1 MNLLTASRPATLS
14 RLKAEFVLF
23 YLIAPLLI
31 ALVLPP
37 TMMFVALFTLTAV
50 GLALLNG
57 TEGFEWRELLGGVD
71 QLYFVELLAFAG
83 GMLILCLAV
92 VYTAAPDAA
101 FLLLK
106 TEPGL
111 MLAIAVF
118 YPVASALPQEVVFR
132 PLYFRRYGTFLPG
145 GRAGLLLNA
154 ALFSLAHLM
163 YWSWVVALMTLAGGV
178 IFAWAYEVRRSFTL
192 AVVLHSLAGIVIFAV
207 GLGIYFYSGNV
218 QRPF

>member
-163 YWSWVVALMTLAGGV
+163 YWSWVVALMTFAGGV
-178 IFAWAYEVRRSFTL
+178 IFAWAYEVRRSFVL

>member
-1 MNLLTASRPATLS
+1 MNLLTASRPATLP

-37 TMMFVALFTLTAV
+37 TMMFVALLTLTAV

-57 TEGFEWRELLGGVD
+57 TEGFEWRELLGGLD

-101 FLLLK
+101 FLLLR

-118 YPVASALPQEVVFR
+118 YPIASALPQEVVFR
-132 PLYFRRYGTFLPG
+132 PLYFRRYGAFLPG
-145 GRAGLLLNA
+145 GRAGLVLNA

-163 YWSWVVALMTLAGGV
+163 YWSWVVGLMTFAGGV
-178 IFAWAYEVRRSFTL
+178 IFAWAYEVRRSFAL

>member
-14 RLKAEFVLF
+14 RLKAEFVVF

-57 TEGFEWRELLGGVD
+57 TEGFEWRELLGGFD

-101 FLLLK
+101 FLLLR

-118 YPVASALPQEVVFR
+118 YPIASALPQEVVFR
-132 PLYFRRYGTFLPG
+132 PLYFRRYGAFLPG
-145 GRAGLLLNA
+145 GRTGLVLNA

-163 YWSWVVALMTLAGGV
+163 YWSWVVALMTFAGGV
-178 IFAWAYEVRRSFTL
+178 IFAWAYEVRRSFAL

>member
-57 TEGFEWRELLGGVD
+57 TEGFEWRELLGGLE

-83 GMLILCLAV
+83 GMLILCVAV
-92 VYTAAPDAA
+92 VYAAAPDAA
-101 FLLLK
+101 FLLLR

-118 YPVASALPQEVVFR
+118 YPIASALPQEVVFR
-132 PLYFRRYGTFLPG
+132 PLYFRRYGVFLPF
-145 GRAGLLLNA
+145 GRAGLVLNA

-163 YWSWVVALMTLAGGV
+163 YWSWVVALMTFAGGV
-178 IFAWAYEVRRSFTL
+178 IFAWAYEVRRSFALT
-192 AVVLHSLAGIVIFAV
+192 VVLHSLAGIVIFAV